1 MKSPSLSRQKT
12 QIMNITICNPLLRT
26 PLSLIV
32 DDSCPVINL
41 TYYWIQQRHAWKA
54 RHQPGVPPD
63 RWEGN
68 AAQLKKIP
76 PTIPADFAA
85 EWAEWCWE
93 NGVKGK
99 FSLIPYPAGM
109 GRVDEGFPDFPTVE
123 YQAWIRVYRELIWPS
138 FDLTPEML
146 THTAVVDLDTFAL
159 TEEWEQVEWVDPPVD
174 NRLTDYI
181 ITAMEMLDNVG
192 IPCEGVTSPGA
203 FGKRQEAA
211 YAKAVLTASQHV
223 NNNPRPFYFL
233 WLKHDELPDVP
244 IWYAEK
250 GNGIA
255 IASIV
260 SCAGDWFGGWTGYD
274 LGDAD
279 RFITADL
286 QGGRLPPILEKELPC
301 VLVGHWPGFY
311 FNGEKLGF
319 DVLKTV
325 KSRLDNYDPDRTKT
339 LWMKTSEIGHYWMA
353 RELTNISVS
362 GRDASCPPEKGG
374 RGVVQKINLSTQFPT
389 ANFTLAID
397 APVRAMQVN
406 GWDLREVHSRRDF
419 QSDTFLCEGNQQTF
433 VAFDLE
439 IGETELTL
447 TV

>member
-1 MKSPSLSRQKT
+1 
-12 QIMNITICNPLLRT
+12 MNITTCNPLLRT

-32 DDSCPVINL
+32 DDACPVINL

-54 RHQPGVPPD
+54 KHQPNTPPQ
-63 RWEGN
+63 RWEGD
-68 AAQLKKIP
+68 ATQHKKMP
-76 PTIPADFAA
+76 NTIPADFAWQ
-85 EWAEWCWE
+85 WAEWCWE

-99 FSLIPYPAGM
+99 FSLIPYPAGI
-109 GRVDEGFPDFPTVE
+109 GRVDEGFPKFPKHE
-123 YQAWIRVYRELIWPS
+123 YQSWLRIYREIIWPN

-146 THTAVVDLDTFAL
+146 THTAVVDLDTFSL
-159 TEEWEQVEWVDPPVD
+159 TDEWEQVEWVNPPVD

-181 ITAMEMLDNVG
+181 ITAMEMLNNVG

-211 YAKAVLTASQHV
+211 YAKAVLTASQEV
-223 NNNPRPFYFL
+223 NNDLRPFYFL

-244 IWYAEK
+244 LYHVEK
-250 GNGIA
+250 EKGIA

-260 SCAGDWFGGWTGYD
+260 ACAGDWFGGWTGYD
-274 LGDAD
+274 LGNPD
-279 RFITADL
+279 RFITEDL

-311 FNGEKLGF
+311 FNGKTIGF

-325 KSRLDNYDPDRTKT
+325 KSRLDAYDPDGTKT
-339 LWMKTSEIGHYWMA
+339 IWMKNSEIGHYWMA
-353 RELTNISVS
+353 RELTDITVLEEE
-362 GRDASCPPEKGG
+362 R
-374 RGVVQKINLSTQFPT
+374 KIKLSTQFPT
-389 ANFTLAID
+389 ANFTMSIAISNKS
-397 APVRAMQVN
+397 PIRHIKTK

-419 QSDTFLCEGNQQTF
+419 QRDTFLREGTQTF
-433 VAFDLE
+433 VAIDLE

>member
-1 MKSPSLSRQKT
+1 
-12 QIMNITICNPLLRT
+12 MNITVCNPLLRT

-41 TYYWIQQRHAWKA
+41 TYYWIHQRHAWKA
-54 RHQPGVPPD
+54 RHQPGIPPE

-76 PTIPADFAA
+76 PTIPADFAW

-99 FSLIPYPAGM
+99 FSIIPYPAGV
-109 GRVDEGFPDFPTVE
+109 GRIDEGFPDFSTVE
-123 YQAWIRVYRELIWPS
+123 YQAWLRIYREIIWPN

-146 THTAVVDLDTFAL
+146 THTAVVNLDTFTL
-159 TEEWEQVEWVDPPVD
+159 TEEWEQVEWVHPPVD
-174 NRLTDYI
+174 KLTDYI
-181 ITAMEMLDNVG
+181 ITAMEILDNVG

-244 IWYAEK
+244 IWDAEK
-250 GNGIA
+250 ENGLA

-260 SCAGDWFGGWTGYD
+260 ACAGDWFGGWTGYD

-279 RFITADL
+279 RFITEDL
-286 QGGRLPPILEKELPC
+286 QGGRLPQIIKTERPC
-301 VLVGHWPGFY
+301 ILVGHWPGFY
-311 FNGEKLGF
+311 FNGEKCGF

-325 KSRLDNYDPDRTKT
+325 KARLDNYDPGGTKT

-353 RELTNISVS
+353 RKLTDISVECY
-362 GRDASCPPEKGG
+362 GTGTPPNT
-374 RGVVQKINLSTQFPT
+374 IIHLSTQFPT
-389 ANFTLAID
+389 ANFTLAIN
-397 APVRAMQVN
+397 APIRFMQVN
-406 GWDLREVHSRRDF
+406 GWALREVHSRRDF
-419 QSDTFLCEGNQQTF
+419 QSNTFLCEGKQTF

-439 IGETELTL
+439 IGDTQLELTR
-447 TV
+447 

>member
-1 MKSPSLSRQKT
+1 MYLSSETVLNKLLSKLEHN
-12 QIMNITICNPLLRT
+12 INMNVTVCNPLLRT

-41 TYYWIQQRHAWKA
+41 TYFWIQQRHAWKTQ
-54 RHQPGVPPD
+54 HQPNIPPD
-63 RWEGN
+63 RWEGDATQHKN
-68 AAQLKKIP
+68 MPQ
-76 PTIPADFAA
+76 TIPADFAW

-109 GRVDEGFPDFPTVE
+109 GRVDEGFPNFPTHE
-123 YQAWIRVYRELIWPS
+123 YQSWLRIYREIIWPN

-146 THTAVVDLDTFAL
+146 THTAVVDLKTLTL
-159 TEEWEQVEWVDPPVD
+159 TEKWEQVEWVNPPVD

-181 ITAMEMLDNVG
+181 ITAMEMLNNVG

-211 YAKAVLTASQHV
+211 YSQAVLTASQEV
-223 NNNPRPFYFL
+223 NNDPRPFYFL
-233 WLKHDELPDVP
+233 WLKHEEPPDVP
-244 IWYAEK
+244 IWHAEK
-250 GNGIA
+250 EKGIA

-274 LGDAD
+274 LGNAD
-279 RFITADL
+279 RFITEDL
-286 QGGRLPPILEKELPC
+286 QDGRLPPILEQELPC

-311 FNGEKLGF
+311 YNGEKYGF

-325 KSRLDNYDPDRTKT
+325 KARLDDYDPDGTKT

-353 RELTNISVS
+353 RKFTDITILE
-362 GRDASCPPEKGG
+362 EKL
-374 RGVVQKINLSTQFPT
+374 QINLSTQFPT
-389 ANFTLAID
+389 ANFTFSID
-397 APVRAMQVN
+397 APIQKIQGN
-406 GWDLREVHSRRDF
+406 DCQLRKVHSRRDF
-419 QSDTFLCEGNQQTF
+419 QKNTFICEGKQTF
-433 VAFDLE
+433 IAIDLE
-439 IGETELTL
+439 TGKTELSVTL
-447 TV
+447 RNV

>member
-1 MKSPSLSRQKT
+1 MKVR
-12 QIMNITICNPLLRT
+12 ICNPLLRT

-41 TYYWIQQRHAWKA
+41 TYYWIQQRHGWKA
-54 RHQPGVPPD
+54 KHKPNVPPD
-63 RWEGN
+63 RWEGD
-68 AAQLKKIP
+68 AAQHKNMP
-76 PTIPADFAA
+76 NTIPADFAW

-109 GRVDEGFPDFPTVE
+109 GRVDEGFPSEAVENSPIHE
-123 YQAWIRVYRELIWPS
+123 YQSWMRIYREIIWPN

-146 THTAVVDLDTFAL
+146 THTAVVNLNTFAL
-159 TEEWEQVEWVDPPVD
+159 TDEWEQVEWVNPPVD

-181 ITAMEMLDNVG
+181 ITAMEILNNVG

-211 YAKAVLTASQHV
+211 YSKAVLTASQEV
-223 NNNPRPFYFL
+223 NNDPRPFYFL

-244 IWYAEK
+244 IWHVEKEK
-250 GNGIA
+250 GVA

-260 SCAGDWFGGWTGYD
+260 ACAGDWFGGWTGYD
-274 LGDAD
+274 LGNAD
-279 RFITADL
+279 RFITEDL
-286 QGGRLPPILEKELPC
+286 QGGRLPLILEKELPC

-325 KSRLDNYDPDRTKT
+325 KERLDNYDPDGTKT
-339 LWMKTSEIGHYWMA
+339 RWMKNSEIGHYWMA
-353 RELTNISVS
+353 REFTDIIVQSDKHQINI
-362 GRDASCPPEKGG
+362 
-374 RGVVQKINLSTQFPT
+374 STQFPT
-389 ANFTLAID
+389 ANFTISID
-397 APVRAMQVN
+397 VPIRRIQVN
-406 GWDLREVHSRRDF
+406 GWDLREVRSRRDF
-419 QSDTFLCEGNQQTF
+419 QTDTFLVEGKQTYI
-433 VAFDLE
+433 AFDLE
-439 IGETELTL
+439 IGTTELEV

>member
-1 MKSPSLSRQKT
+1 
-12 QIMNITICNPLLRT
+12 MNVTVCNPLLRT

-41 TYYWIQQRHAWKA
+41 TYYWIQQRHAWKT
-54 RHQPGVPPD
+54 RHQPNVPPD
-63 RWEGN
+63 RWEGD
-68 AAQLKKIP
+68 AAQHQKMP
-76 PTIPADFAA
+76 PTIPADFAW

-99 FSLIPYPAGM
+99 FSLIPYPAGV
-109 GRVDEGFPDFPTVE
+109 GRVDEGFPAQVFGKSPTHE
-123 YQAWIRVYRELIWPS
+123 YQSWLRIYREIIWPN

-146 THTAVVDLDTFAL
+146 THTAVVDLETLAL
-159 TEEWEQVEWVDPPVD
+159 TEEWEQVEWVNPPID

-181 ITAMEMLDNVG
+181 ITAMEMLNNVG

-211 YAKAVLTASQHV
+211 YAKAVLTASQEI
-223 NNNPRPFYFL
+223 NNDPRPFYFL

-244 IWYAEK
+244 IWHVERDK
-250 GNGIA
+250 GIA

-260 SCAGDWFGGWTGYD
+260 ACAGDWFGGWTGYD

-279 RFITADL
+279 RFITEDL

-311 FNGEKLGF
+311 FNGEKHGF
-319 DVLKTV
+319 DVLKKV
-325 KSRLDNYDPDRTKT
+325 KERLDNYDPDGTKT
-339 LWMKTSEIGHYWMA
+339 IWMKTSEIGHYWMA
-353 RELTNISVS
+353 LEFTEITVLEEQQQVNI
-362 GRDASCPPEKGG
+362 A
-374 RGVVQKINLSTQFPT
+374 TQFPT
-389 ANFTLAID
+389 ANFTLVLDSPI
-397 APVRAMQVN
+397 RHIQIN
-406 GWDLREVHSRRDF
+406 GWDIREVHSRRDF
-419 QSDTFLCEGNQQTF
+419 QRDTFLCEGKQTF

-439 IGETELTL
+439 IGETELIV

>member
-1 MKSPSLSRQKT
+1 
-12 QIMNITICNPLLRT
+12 MNVTVCNPLLRT

-32 DDSCPVINL
+32 DDSCPVVNL
-41 TYYWIQQRHAWKA
+41 TYYWIHQRHAWKA
-54 RHQPGVPPD
+54 RHQPNIPPE
-63 RWEGN
+63 RWEGD
-68 AAQLKKIP
+68 AIQLKKIP
-76 PTIPADFAA
+76 PTIPSDFAW

-99 FSLIPYPAGM
+99 FSLIPYPAGV
-109 GRVDEGFPDFPTVE
+109 GRVDEGFPDFPTHE
-123 YQAWIRVYRELIWPS
+123 YQVWLRIYRELIWPS

-146 THTAVVDLDTFAL
+146 THTAVVDLDTFSL
-159 TEEWEQVEWVDPPVD
+159 TEAWEQVEWVDPPVD
-174 NRLTDYI
+174 DRLTDYI

-244 IWYAEK
+244 IWYPEKEK
-250 GNGIA
+250 GVA

-279 RFITADL
+279 RFITEDL

-311 FNGEKLGF
+311 FNGEKSGF
-319 DVLKTV
+319 EVLKTV
-325 KSRLDNYDPDRTKT
+325 KARLDAYDPDGTRT
-339 LWMKTSEIGHYWMA
+339 LWMKNSEIGHYWMA
-353 RELTNISVS
+353 RELTDIEVLE
-362 GRDASCPPEKGG
+362 RDPSCPPDKGG
-374 RGVVQKINLSTQFPT
+374 RGVKLSTQFPT
-389 ANFTLAID
+389 ANFTLSLD
-397 APVRAMQVN
+397 TPVRHIQVN
-406 GWDLREVHSRRDF
+406 GWDLREVRSRHDF
-419 QSDTFLCEGNQQTF
+419 QRDTFLIEGNRTF

-439 IGETELTL
+439 VGETRLAVTE
-447 TV
+447 

>member
-1 MKSPSLSRQKT
+1 
-12 QIMNITICNPLLRT
+12 MNVTICNPLLRT

-54 RHQPGVPPD
+54 RHQPGVLPD

-68 AAQLKKIP
+68 AKQLKKIP
-76 PTIPADFAA
+76 PTIPADFAV

-99 FSLIPYPAGM
+99 FSLIPYPAGI
-109 GRVDEGFPDFPTVE
+109 GRVDEGFPAQIGGKSSTLE
-123 YQAWIRVYRELIWPS
+123 YQAWLRVYRELIWPS

-146 THTAVVDLDTFAL
+146 THTAVVDLETFTL
-159 TEEWEQVEWVDPPVD
+159 TEAWEQVEWVDPPVD

-181 ITAMEMLDNVG
+181 ITAMEILDNIG

-211 YAKAVLTASQHV
+211 YAKAVLTASQQV

-250 GNGIA
+250 ENGIA

-260 SCAGDWFGGWTGYD
+260 ACAGDWFGGWTGYD

-279 RFITADL
+279 RFITEDL

-311 FNGEKLGF
+311 FNGEKCGF
-319 DVLKTV
+319 DILKTV
-325 KSRLDNYDPDRTKT
+325 KARLDAYDPDGTKT
-339 LWMKTSEIGHYWMA
+339 VWMKTSKIGHYWMA
-353 RELTNISVS
+353 RQLTDITVPPVS
-362 GRDASCPPEKGG
+362 AVSNHT
-374 RGVVQKINLSTQFPT
+374 QQINLSTQFPT

-397 APVRAMQVN
+397 APIRHAQVN
-406 GWDLREVHSRRDF
+406 EWDLRQVYSRRDF
-419 QSDTFLCEGNQQTF
+419 QRDTFLVEGKRTF
-433 VAFDLE
+433 IAFDLE
-439 IGETELTL
+439 NGNTMLDLIL
-447 TV
+447 

>member
-1 MKSPSLSRQKT
+1 
-12 QIMNITICNPLLRT
+12 MNITICNPLLRT

-99 FSLIPYPAGM
+99 FSLIPYPAGI
-109 GRVDEGFPDFPTVE
+109 GRVDEGFPDFPTLE
-123 YQAWIRVYRELIWPS
+123 YQAWLRVYRELIWPS

-146 THTAVVDLDTFAL
+146 THTAVVDLDTFTL

-174 NRLTDYI
+174 DRLTDYI

-223 NNNPRPFYFL
+223 NNNPRPFFLAPLASQNLPYKGL

-250 GNGIA
+250 EKGIA

-260 SCAGDWFGGWTGYD
+260 ACAGDWFGGWTGYD

-279 RFITADL
+279 RFITEDG

-325 KSRLDNYDPDRTKT
+325 KLRLDNYDPDRTKT
-339 LWMKTSEIGHYWMA
+339 RWMKTSEIGHYWMA
-353 RELTNISVS
+353 RELTDITII
-362 GRDASCPPEKGG
+362 EE
-374 RGVVQKINLSTQFPT
+374 QQQINLSTQFPT

-397 APVRAMQVN
+397 APIRHVQVN

-439 IGETELTL
+439 IGDTELT
-447 TV
+447 VRV

>member
-1 MKSPSLSRQKT
+1 MINVT
-12 QIMNITICNPLLRT
+12 VCNPLLRT

-54 RHQPGVPPD
+54 RHQPGVPLD

-68 AAQLKKIP
+68 PTQLKKIP

-99 FSLIPYPAGM
+99 FSLIPYPAGI
-109 GRVDEGFPDFPTVE
+109 GRVDEGFPAQVVGKSSTLE
-123 YQAWIRVYRELIWPS
+123 YHAWMRVYRELIWPS

-146 THTAVVDLDTFAL
+146 THTAVVDLDTFTL
-159 TEEWEQVEWVDPPVD
+159 TEAWEQVEWVDPPVD

-181 ITAMEMLDNVG
+181 ITAMEILDNVG

-250 GNGIA
+250 ENGIA

-274 LGDAD
+274 LGSAD
-279 RFITADL
+279 RFITEDL

-325 KSRLDNYDPDRTKT
+325 KARLNDYDPDGTKT
-339 LWMKTSEIGHYWMA
+339 LWMKTSEIGHYYMA
-353 RELTNISVS
+353 RELTDITGFPVGAVS
-362 GRDASCPPEKGG
+362 NRT
-374 RGVVQKINLSTQFPT
+374 QQIKISTQFPT
-389 ANFTLAID
+389 ANFTLALDTPIRH
-397 APVRAMQVN
+397 VQVN
-406 GWDLREVHSRRDF
+406 GWDLREVYSRRDF
-419 QSDTFLCEGNQQTF
+419 QSNTFLCEGKQTF

-439 IGETELTL
+439 IGETELAL

>member
-1 MKSPSLSRQKT
+1 MLLKIRFHAKLTDTHK
-12 QIMNITICNPLLRT
+12 IMNISVCNPLLRT

-99 FSLIPYPAGM
+99 FSLIPYPAGV
-109 GRVDEGFPDFPTVE
+109 GRVDEGFPTQVVEKSSTLE
-123 YQAWIRVYRELIWPS
+123 YQAWLRVYRELIWPS

-146 THTAVVDLDTFAL
+146 THTAVVDLDTFTL
-159 TEEWEQVEWVDPPVD
+159 TEAWEQVEWVNPPVD
-174 NRLTDYI
+174 DRLTDYI

-250 GNGIA
+250 ENGIA

-260 SCAGDWFGGWTGYD
+260 ACAGDWFGGWTGYD

-279 RFITADL
+279 RFITEDL

-319 DVLKTV
+319 DILKTV
-325 KSRLDNYDPDRTKT
+325 KARLDNYDPDGTKT

-353 RELTNISVS
+353 RELTDITVIE
-362 GRDASCPPEKGG
+362 A
-374 RGVVQKINLSTQFPT
+374 QQQINLFTQFPT

-397 APVRAMQVN
+397 APVRHVQVN

-419 QSDTFLCEGNQQTF
+419 QGDTFLVEDKQTF
-433 VAFDLE
+433 IAFDLE
-439 IGETELTL
+439 VGDTILEL
-447 TV
+447 VV

>member
-1 MKSPSLSRQKT
+1 
-12 QIMNITICNPLLRT
+12 MNITVCNPLLRT

-99 FSLIPYPAGM
+99 FSLIPYPAGI
-109 GRVDEGFPDFPTVE
+109 GRVDEGFPTQVVEKSSTLE
-123 YQAWIRVYRELIWPS
+123 YQAWLRVYRELIWPS

-146 THTAVVDLDTFAL
+146 THTAVVDLNTFTL
-159 TEEWEQVEWVDPPVD
+159 TEAWEQVEWVDPPVD
-174 NRLTDYI
+174 DRLTDYI

-250 GNGIA
+250 ENGIA

-260 SCAGDWFGGWTGYD
+260 ACAGDWFGGWTGYD

-279 RFITADL
+279 RFITEDL

-311 FNGEKLGF
+311 FNGEKCGF
-319 DVLKTV
+319 DILKTV
-325 KSRLDNYDPDRTKT
+325 KARLDNYDPDGTKT

-353 RELTNISVS
+353 RELTDIAVF
-362 GRDASCPPEKGG
+362 PV
-374 RGVVQKINLSTQFPT
+374 GVVSNRTQQINLSTQFPT

-397 APVRAMQVN
+397 APVRHVQVN
-406 GWDLREVHSRRDF
+406 GWDLREVRSRRDF
-419 QSDTFLCEGNQQTF
+419 QSDTFLCEGKQTF
-433 VAFDLE
+433 IAFDLE
-439 IGETELTL
+439 IGDTFLEL
-447 TV
+447 VR

>member
-1 MKSPSLSRQKT
+1 
-12 QIMNITICNPLLRT
+12 MNVTICNPLLRT

-54 RHQPGVPPD
+54 RHQPNVPPD
-63 RWEGN
+63 RWEGD
-68 AAQLKKIP
+68 AAQHKNMP
-76 PTIPADFAA
+76 NMIPADFAW

-99 FSLIPYPAGM
+99 FSLIPYPAGI
-109 GRVDEGFPDFPTVE
+109 GRVDEGFPDFPIHE
-123 YQAWIRVYRELIWPS
+123 YQSWLRIYREIIWPN

-146 THTAVVDLDTFAL
+146 THTAVVDLDTL
-159 TEEWEQVEWVDPPVD
+159 TLTDAWEQVEWVNPPVD
-174 NRLTDYI
+174 KLTDYI
-181 ITAMEMLDNVG
+181 ITAMNMLNNVG

-211 YAKAVLTASQHV
+211 YAKAVLTASQEV
-223 NNNPRPFYFL
+223 NNDPRPFYFL

-244 IWYAEK
+244 IWHVDKE
-250 GNGIA
+250 NGIA

-274 LGDAD
+274 LGNAD
-279 RFITADL
+279 RFITEDL

-311 FNGEKLGF
+311 FNGDKLGF

-325 KSRLDNYDPDRTKT
+325 KERLDDYDPDNTKT

-353 RELTNISVS
+353 REFTGIT
-362 GRDASCPPEKGG
+362 
-374 RGVVQKINLSTQFPT
+374 VVHEHQQIKLDTQFPT

-397 APVRAMQVN
+397 APLRRVQIN
-406 GWDLREVHSRRDF
+406 GWDLRQVHSRREF
-419 QSDTFLCEGNQQTF
+419 QSDTFLIEGKQTYI
-433 VAFDLE
+433 AFDLE
-439 IGETELTL
+439 IGDINLIFTE
-447 TV
+447 

>member
-1 MKSPSLSRQKT
+1 
-12 QIMNITICNPLLRT
+12 MNITICNPLLRT

-63 RWEGN
+63 YWEGN
-68 AAQLKKIP
+68 AAQLKKIA
-76 PTIPADFAA
+76 PTIPADFGE

-109 GRVDEGFPDFPTVE
+109 GRVDEGFPDFPTLE
-123 YQAWIRVYRELIWPS
+123 YQAWMRVYRELIWPS

-146 THTAVVDLDTFAL
+146 THTAVVDLNTFTL
-159 TEEWEQVEWVDPPVD
+159 TEAWEQVEWVDPPVD

-181 ITAMEMLDNVG
+181 ITAMEILDNVG

-223 NNNPRPFYFL
+223 NNNLRPFFLAPLASQNLHYKSL

-250 GNGIA
+250 ENGIA

-279 RFITADL
+279 RFITKDL

-311 FNGEKLGF
+311 FNGEKSGF
-319 DVLKTV
+319 DILKTV
-325 KSRLDNYDPDRTKT
+325 KARLDDYDPDRTKT
-339 LWMKTSEIGHYWMA
+339 RWMKISEIGHYWMA
-353 RELTNISVS
+353 RELTDIIVIEEQQQIS
-362 GRDASCPPEKGG
+362 
-374 RGVVQKINLSTQFPT
+374 LSTQFPT

-397 APVRAMQVN
+397 TPIRHIQVN
-406 GWDLREVHSRRDF
+406 GWDLRQVYSRRDF
-419 QSDTFLCEGNQQTF
+419 QSDTFLCEGKQTF

-439 IGETELTL
+439 IGQTQLAII
-447 TV
+447 VA

>member
-1 MKSPSLSRQKT
+1 M
-12 QIMNITICNPLLRT
+12 INVAVCNPLLRT

-41 TYYWIQQRHAWKA
+41 TYYWIHQRHAWKTQ
-54 RHQPGVPPD
+54 HQPGVPPD

-68 AAQLKKIP
+68 ASQLKKIP

-99 FSLIPYPAGM
+99 FSLIPYPAGI
-109 GRVDEGFPDFPTVE
+109 GRVDEGFPAEVGGKSLTLE
-123 YQAWIRVYRELIWPS
+123 YQAWMRVYRELIWPS

-146 THTAVVDLDTFAL
+146 THTAVVDLDTFTL

-174 NRLTDYI
+174 DRLTDYI
-181 ITAMEMLDNVG
+181 ITAMEMLNNVG

-223 NNNPRPFYFL
+223 NNDPRPFYFL

-250 GNGIA
+250 ENGIA

-260 SCAGDWFGGWTGYD
+260 ACAGDWFGGWTGYD

-325 KSRLDNYDPDRTKT
+325 KSRLNNYDPDGTKT

-362 GRDASCPPEKGG
+362 ERDASCPPEKGD
-374 RGVVQKINLSTQFPT
+374 RGVVQKITLSTQFPT
-389 ANFTLAID
+389 ANFTLVID
-397 APVRAMQVN
+397 APVRHVQVN
-406 GWDLREVHSRRDF
+406 GWDLREVYSRRDF
-419 QSDTFLCEGNQQTF
+419 QSNTFLVEGKQTF
-433 VAFDLE
+433 IAFDLE
-439 IGETELTL
+439 VGDTILELVT
-447 TV
+447 

>member
-1 MKSPSLSRQKT
+1 
-12 QIMNITICNPLLRT
+12 
-26 PLSLIV
+26 
-32 DDSCPVINL
+32 
-41 TYYWIQQRHAWKA
+41 
-54 RHQPGVPPD
+54 
-63 RWEGN
+63 
-68 AAQLKKIP
+68 
-76 PTIPADFAA
+76 
-85 EWAEWCWE
+85 
-93 NGVKGK
+93 VKGK
-99 FSLIPYPAGM
+99 FSLIPYPAGV
-109 GRVDEGFPDFPTVE
+109 GRVDEGFPDFSTLE
-123 YQAWIRVYRELIWPS
+123 YQAWLRVYRELIWPS

-146 THTAVVDLDTFAL
+146 THTAVVDLNTFTL

-250 GNGIA
+250 ENGIA

-279 RFITADL
+279 RFITEDG

-311 FNGEKLGF
+311 FNGEKCGF
-319 DVLKTV
+319 DILKTV
-325 KSRLDNYDPDRTKT
+325 KARLDNYDPDGTKT

-353 RELTNISVS
+353 HELTDIT
-362 GRDASCPPEKGG
+362 AMEE
-374 RGVVQKINLSTQFPT
+374 QQQINLSTQFPT
-389 ANFTLAID
+389 ANFTLVID
-397 APVRAMQVN
+397 TPVRHVQVN

-419 QSDTFLCEGNQQTF
+419 QSDTFLVEDKQTF
-433 VAFDLE
+433 IAFDLE
-439 IGETELTL
+439 VGDTILEL
-447 TV
+447 VV

>member
-1 MKSPSLSRQKT
+1 M
-12 QIMNITICNPLLRT
+12 
-26 PLSLIV
+26 
-32 DDSCPVINL
+32 
-41 TYYWIQQRHAWKA
+41 
-54 RHQPGVPPD
+54 
-63 RWEGN
+63 
-68 AAQLKKIP
+68 P
-76 PTIPADFAA
+76 PTIPADFAW
-85 EWAEWCWE
+85 EWAEWCAE

-99 FSLIPYPAGM
+99 FSLIPYPAGV
-109 GRVDEGFPDFPTVE
+109 GRVDEGFDDFPIHE
-123 YQAWIRVYRELIWPS
+123 YQAWLRIYREIIWPN

-146 THTAVVDLDTFAL
+146 THTAVVDLDTFTL
-159 TEEWEQVEWVDPPVD
+159 TEAWEQVEWVDPPVD

-250 GNGIA
+250 ENGIA

-274 LGDAD
+274 LGNAD
-279 RFITADL
+279 RFITEDL

-311 FNGEKLGF
+311 FNGEKSGF

-325 KSRLDNYDPDRTKT
+325 KARLNDYDPDGTKT
-339 LWMKTSEIGHYWMA
+339 IWMKNSEIGHYAMA
-353 RELTNISVS
+353 RELTDITIFPVGAVS
-362 GRDASCPPEKGG
+362 NRT
-374 RGVVQKINLSTQFPT
+374 QQIKIATQFPT
-389 ANFTLAID
+389 ANFTLSID
-397 APVRAMQVN
+397 APIRHIQVN
-406 GWDLREVHSRRDF
+406 NWDLRQVDSRRDF
-419 QSDTFLCEGNQQTF
+419 QRDTFLCEGKQTF

-439 IGETELTL
+439 IGDTVLELVL
-447 TV
+447 

>member
-1 MKSPSLSRQKT
+1 MTKQESHCFSCGS
-12 QIMNITICNPLLRT
+12 INITVCNPLLRT

-68 AAQLKKIP
+68 AAELKKIP

-99 FSLIPYPAGM
+99 FSLIPYPAGI
-109 GRVDEGFPDFPTVE
+109 GRVDEGFPNFSTME
-123 YQAWIRVYRELIWPS
+123 YQAWLRVYRELIWPS

-146 THTAVVDLDTFAL
+146 THTAVVDLDTFTL
-159 TEEWEQVEWVDPPVD
+159 TEAWEQVEWVDPPVD

-244 IWYAEK
+244 IRYAEK
-250 GNGIA
+250 ENGIA

-260 SCAGDWFGGWTGYD
+260 ASAGDWFGGWTGYD

-279 RFITADL
+279 RFITEDL

-325 KSRLDNYDPDRTKT
+325 KSRLDDYDPDHTKT

-353 RELTNISVS
+353 RELTDISVS
-362 GRDASCPPEKGG
+362 ERNASGFPPEKAG
-374 RGVVQKINLSTQFPT
+374 RGVVQEIYLSTQFPT

-397 APVRAMQVN
+397 ASVRHVQVN

-419 QSDTFLCEGNQQTF
+419 QSNTFLCEDKQTF

-439 IGETELTL
+439 IGDTILEL
-447 TV
+447 VA

>member
-1 MKSPSLSRQKT
+1 MD
-12 QIMNITICNPLLRT
+12 ITVCNPLLRT

-41 TYYWIQQRHAWKA
+41 TYYWIHQRHAWKT

-63 RWEGN
+63 RWEGD
-68 AAQLKKIP
+68 AVQLQKMP
-76 PTIPADFAA
+76 PTIPADFAW
-85 EWAEWCWE
+85 EWAEWCAE

-99 FSLIPYPAGM
+99 FSLIPYPAGV
-109 GRVDEGFPDFPTVE
+109 GRVDEGFPDFPVRE
-123 YQAWIRVYRELIWPS
+123 YQAWLRIYREIIWPN

-146 THTAVVDLDTFAL
+146 THTAVVNLDTLTL

-174 NRLTDYI
+174 SRLTDYI

-250 GNGIA
+250 EKGVA

-279 RFITADL
+279 RFITEDL
-286 QGGRLPPILEKELPC
+286 QGGRVPPILEKELPC

-311 FNGEKLGF
+311 FNGEKSGF

-325 KSRLDNYDPDRTKT
+325 KARLNDYDPDGTKT
-339 LWMKTSEIGHYWMA
+339 IWMKNSEIGHYWMA
-353 RELTNISVS
+353 REFTDIVVGRLRSAVTLEPELEGRSV
-362 GRDASCPPEKGG
+362 A
-374 RGVVQKINLSTQFPT
+374 QQINLSTQFPT

-397 APVRAMQVN
+397 APVRGIQVN
-406 GWDLREVHSRRDF
+406 GWDLRQVHSRRDF
-419 QSDTFLCEGNQQTF
+419 QRDTFFSEGKQTF

-439 IGETELTL
+439 VGNTRLELTL
-447 TV
+447 

>member
-1 MKSPSLSRQKT
+1 
-12 QIMNITICNPLLRT
+12 MNVTICNPLLRT

-41 TYYWIQQRHAWKA
+41 TYYWIQQRHAWKT
-54 RHQPGVPPD
+54 RHQPNVPPE

-76 PTIPADFAA
+76 PTIPADFAW

-99 FSLIPYPAGM
+99 FSLIPYPAGI
-109 GRVDEGFPDFPTVE
+109 GRVDEGFSDFPIHE
-123 YQAWIRVYRELIWPS
+123 YQSWLRIYREIIWPN

-146 THTAVVDLDTFAL
+146 THTAVVDLKTFSL
-159 TEEWEQVEWVDPPVD
+159 TEEWEQVEWVDPPID
-174 NRLTDYI
+174 KLTDYI
-181 ITAMEMLDNVG
+181 ITAMEMLNNVG

-211 YAKAVLTASQHV
+211 YAKAVLTASQEV
-223 NNNPRPFYFL
+223 NNDPRPFYFL

-244 IWYAEK
+244 IWHVERDK
-250 GNGIA
+250 GIA

-260 SCAGDWFGGWTGYD
+260 ACAGDWFGGWTGYD
-274 LGDAD
+274 LGDAN
-279 RFITADL
+279 RFITEDL
-286 QGGRLPPILEKELPC
+286 QGGSLPPILEKELPC

-311 FNGEKLGF
+311 FNGEKCGF
-319 DVLKTV
+319 DILKTV
-325 KSRLDNYDPDRTKT
+325 KSRLDNYDPDGTKT

-353 RELTNISVS
+353 REFTEITVLEKQQQVNI
-362 GRDASCPPEKGG
+362 A
-374 RGVVQKINLSTQFPT
+374 TQFPT
-389 ANFTLAID
+389 ANFTLTLDSPI
-397 APVRAMQVN
+397 RHIQVN
-406 GWDLREVHSRRDF
+406 GWDLREVRSRRDF
-419 QSDTFLCEGNQQTF
+419 QRDTFLSEGKQTY
-433 VAFDLE
+433 VAIDLE
-439 IGETELTL
+439 IGDTELVV

>member
-1 MKSPSLSRQKT
+1 
-12 QIMNITICNPLLRT
+12 MNITVCNPLLRT

-41 TYYWIQQRHAWKA
+41 TYYWIQQRHAWKT

-99 FSLIPYPAGM
+99 FSLIPYPAGV
-109 GRVDEGFPDFPTVE
+109 GRVDEGFPTQVVEKSSTLE
-123 YQAWIRVYRELIWPS
+123 YQAWLRVYRELIWPS

-146 THTAVVDLDTFAL
+146 THTAVVDLDTFTL
-159 TEEWEQVEWVDPPVD
+159 TEAWEQVEWVDPPVGD
-174 NRLTDYI
+174 RLTDYI

-244 IWYAEK
+244 IWYPEK
-250 GNGIA
+250 ENGIA

-260 SCAGDWFGGWTGYD
+260 ACAGDWFGGWTGYD

-279 RFITADL
+279 RFITEDG

-319 DVLKTV
+319 DILKTV
-325 KSRLDNYDPDRTKT
+325 KARLDNYDPDGTKT

-353 RELTNISVS
+353 RELTDITVIE
-362 GRDASCPPEKGG
+362 A
-374 RGVVQKINLSTQFPT
+374 QQQINLFTQFPT

-397 APVRAMQVN
+397 APVRHVQVN

-419 QSDTFLCEGNQQTF
+419 QSDTFLVEDKQTF
-433 VAFDLE
+433 IAFDLE
-439 IGETELTL
+439 VGDTILEL
-447 TV
+447 VV

>member
-1 MKSPSLSRQKT
+1 
-12 QIMNITICNPLLRT
+12 
-26 PLSLIV
+26 
-32 DDSCPVINL
+32 
-41 TYYWIQQRHAWKA
+41 
-54 RHQPGVPPD
+54 
-63 RWEGN
+63 
-68 AAQLKKIP
+68 
-76 PTIPADFAA
+76 
-85 EWAEWCWE
+85 
-93 NGVKGK
+93 
-99 FSLIPYPAGM
+99 
-109 GRVDEGFPDFPTVE
+109 
-123 YQAWIRVYRELIWPS
+123 
-138 FDLTPEML
+138 ML
-146 THTAVVDLDTFAL
+146 THTAVVDLDTFSL
-159 TEEWEQVEWVDPPVD
+159 TEEWEQVEWVDPPID

-223 NNNPRPFYFL
+223 NNDPRPFYFL

-244 IWYAEK
+244 IWYPEK
-250 GNGIA
+250 ETGIA

-260 SCAGDWFGGWTGYD
+260 ACAGDWFGGWTGYD

-279 RFITADL
+279 QFITEDL

-311 FNGEKLGF
+311 FNGEKFGF

-325 KSRLDNYDPDRTKT
+325 KARLDNYDPDGTKT
-339 LWMKTSEIGHYWMA
+339 LWMKNSEIGHYSMA
-353 RELTNISVS
+353 RELTEITVI
-362 GRDASCPPEKGG
+362 E
-374 RGVVQKINLSTQFPT
+374 QQQQINLSTQFPT

-397 APVRAMQVN
+397 APIRHIQVN

-419 QSDTFLCEGNQQTF
+419 QKDTFLVEGNQQTF

-439 IGETELTL
+439 IGETQLALTE
-447 TV
+447 

>member
-1 MKSPSLSRQKT
+1 MD
-12 QIMNITICNPLLRT
+12 ITICNPLLRT

-68 AAQLKKIP
+68 ATQLKKVP

-99 FSLIPYPAGM
+99 FSLIPYPAGI
-109 GRVDEGFPDFPTVE
+109 GRVDEGFPAEVVGKSTTVE
-123 YQAWIRVYRELIWPS
+123 YQAWMRVYRELIWPS

-146 THTAVVDLDTFAL
+146 THTAVVDLDTFTL
-159 TEEWEQVEWVDPPVD
+159 TEAWEQLEWVDPPVD

-181 ITAMEMLDNVG
+181 IAAMEILDNVG

-233 WLKHDELPDVP
+233 WLKHNELPDVP
-244 IWYAEK
+244 IWYADKE
-250 GNGIA
+250 NGIA

-274 LGDAD
+274 LGSAD
-279 RFITADL
+279 RFITEDL

-311 FNGEKLGF
+311 FNGEKRGF
-319 DVLKTV
+319 DILKTV
-325 KSRLDNYDPDRTKT
+325 KARLDDYDPDRTKT

-353 RELTNISVS
+353 RELTDVVV
-362 GRDASCPPEKGG
+362 GRHRSPVTP
-374 RGVVQKINLSTQFPT
+374 VYLSTQFPT

-397 APVRAMQVN
+397 APIRRIQVN
-406 GWDLREVHSRRDF
+406 GWDLREVYSRRDF
-419 QSDTFLCEGNQQTF
+419 QSDTFLREDKQTF

>member
-1 MKSPSLSRQKT
+1 M
-12 QIMNITICNPLLRT
+12 
-26 PLSLIV
+26 
-32 DDSCPVINL
+32 
-41 TYYWIQQRHAWKA
+41 
-54 RHQPGVPPD
+54 
-63 RWEGN
+63 
-68 AAQLKKIP
+68 
-76 PTIPADFAA
+76 
-85 EWAEWCWE
+85 
-93 NGVKGK
+93 KGK
-99 FSLIPYPAGM
+99 FSLIPYPAGI
-109 GRVDEGFPDFPTVE
+109 GRVDEGFPDFPALE
-123 YQAWIRVYRELIWPS
+123 YQAWLRVYRELIWPS

-146 THTAVVDLDTFAL
+146 THTAVVDLNTFTL

-181 ITAMEMLDNVG
+181 ITAMEILDNVG

-211 YAKAVLTASQHV
+211 YAKAVLTASQQV

-250 GNGIA
+250 ENGIA

-260 SCAGDWFGGWTGYD
+260 ACAGDWFGGWTGYD

-279 RFITADL
+279 RFITEDL
-286 QGGRLPPILEKELPC
+286 RGGRLPPILEKELPC

-325 KSRLDNYDPDRTKT
+325 KTRLDNYDPDGTKT
-339 LWMKTSEIGHYWMA
+339 RWMKTSEIGHYWMA
-353 RELTNISVS
+353 RELTDISVS
-362 GRDASCPPEKGG
+362 EQNASCPPEKGG
-374 RGVVQKINLSTQFPT
+374 RGVTREVNLSTQFPT

-397 APVRAMQVN
+397 APIRHVQVN

-419 QSDTFLCEGNQQTF
+419 QSNTFLCEGSQTF

-439 IGETELTL
+439 IGDTELTL

>member
-1 MKSPSLSRQKT
+1 
-12 QIMNITICNPLLRT
+12 MNITVCNPLLRT
-26 PLSLIV
+26 PLSLII

-109 GRVDEGFPDFPTVE
+109 GRVDEGFPNFSTLE
-123 YQAWIRVYRELIWPS
+123 YQAWLRVYRELIWPS

-146 THTAVVDLDTFAL
+146 THTAVVDLDTFTL
-159 TEEWEQVEWVDPPVD
+159 TEAWEQVEWVDPPVD
-174 NRLTDYI
+174 DRLTDYI

-250 GNGIA
+250 ENGIA

-260 SCAGDWFGGWTGYD
+260 ACAGDWFGGWTGYD

-279 RFITADL
+279 RFITEDL
-286 QGGRLPPILEKELPC
+286 TRRPLAT
-301 VLVGHWPGFY
+301 Y
-311 FNGEKLGF
+311 
-319 DVLKTV
+319 
-325 KSRLDNYDPDRTKT
+325 SRKRT
-339 LWMKTSEIGHYWMA
+339 
-353 RELTNISVS
+353 SV
-362 GRDASCPPEKGG
+362 CP
-374 RGVVQKINLSTQFPT
+374 RR
-389 ANFTLAID
+389 TLAR
-397 APVRAMQVN
+397 V
-406 GWDLREVHSRRDF
+406 LF
-419 QSDTFLCEGNQQTF
+419 
-433 VAFDLE
+433 
-439 IGETELTL
+439 
-447 TV
+447 